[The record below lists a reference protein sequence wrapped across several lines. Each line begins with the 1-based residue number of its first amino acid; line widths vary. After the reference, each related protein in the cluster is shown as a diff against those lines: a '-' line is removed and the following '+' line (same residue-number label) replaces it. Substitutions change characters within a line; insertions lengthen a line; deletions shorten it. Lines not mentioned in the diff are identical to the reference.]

1 VVGGWPPHNYF
12 SELLFAGYIAVT
24 SHLSWSCR
32 IHQTTELLFQTY
44 YCSDDRTFQ
53 ANYDFGACSCA
64 LAAGPTLSLSLPRPR
79 RLADVTPTVCT
90 LGTDNRAHDSAV
102 QMRQHLQSF
111 LTGSVAALAFGYY
124 RVHQDVWYAAEAVQ
138 QRR

>member
-1 VVGGWPPHNYF
+1 MAFTKQPIYYF
-12 SELLFAGYIAVT
+12 NLLLLQRRIPGELRLRRVLVRAGRRPD
-24 SHLSWSCR
+24 S
-32 IHQTTELLFQTY
+32 
-44 YCSDDRTFQ
+44 
-53 ANYDFGACSCA
+53 
-64 LAAGPTLSLSLPRPR
+64 LSLSLPRPR